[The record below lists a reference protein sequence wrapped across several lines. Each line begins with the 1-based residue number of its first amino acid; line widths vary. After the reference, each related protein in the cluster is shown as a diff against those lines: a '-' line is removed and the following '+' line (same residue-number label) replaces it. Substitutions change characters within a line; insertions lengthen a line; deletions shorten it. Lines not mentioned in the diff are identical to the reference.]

1 MTAPGLPPFPGPVP
15 PNTVL
20 GASNVPVVY
29 PYWDWNAPS
38 YPFTHQEK
46 PFYCGPRP
54 VEIRRTRREHAEAR
68 MSPPPVIPNP
78 PKEWW
83 DRPRYGRLS
92 PQIRPSSTPCPPGWE
107 QRGTYPSGRPACTPC
122 KKAKGKR
129 KGKRKRHARVGKTS
143 RKRTRGPI
151 ERKLD
156 ALGHVVDGD
165 HKSSAIDRALDQT
178 AARVGSKRKR
188 ARRRNM
194 TGLLGLMD
202 MLSGN
207 SRRQARESATA
218 TTRRSKI
225 R

>member
-20 GASNVPVVY
+20 APTNVPVVY
-29 PYWDWNAPS
+29 PYWDWNAPA
-38 YPFTHQEK
+38 YPFTHQQK

-54 VEIRRTRREHAEAR
+54 VEIRRVRRQHAESR
-68 MSPPPVIPNP
+68 MSPPPPIPNP

-92 PQIRPSSTPCPPGWE
+92 PQVRVSGTPCPPGWE
-107 QRGTYPSGRPACTPC
+107 QRGTYPSGRPACGPC
-122 KKAKGKR
+122 RNKSHPTKKHPKVGRRKRKKAK
-129 KGKRKRHARVGKTS
+129 
-143 RKRTRGPI
+143 RGGL
-151 ERKLD
+151 ERRLD
-156 ALGHVVDGD
+156 ALGRVVDRD
-165 HKSSAIDRALDQT
+165 RKTSSIDRALDRT

-194 TGLLGLMD
+194 TGLIGLMS

-207 SRRQARESATA
+207 TRRQAREGSTSVS
-218 TTRRSKI
+218 RRKKI